1 MAHESL
7 GVIKRGGYYD
17 AIAIANQQTLPWC
30 GLSVPAWW
38 RPNRDL
44 ASESNQRPRGHA
56 FSTAGGQQ
64 QPAVR

>member
-17 AIAIANQQTLPWC
+17 AIAIANQQTLA
-30 GLSVPAWW
+30 LV
-38 RPNRDL
+38 RPNVPSWVAPQPGPSIRP
-44 ASESNQRPRGHA
+44 NQHPRGHA